1 MTTAQRR
8 EEILTLLNQADAPI
22 AAKDLAA
29 RFGVSRQVIVQ
40 DLAVIRASRPNIIS
54 TNRGYILQQQETGC
68 LREFKV
74 RHTPEQA
81 GQELNL
87 IVDHGGRVKNISI
100 SHRVYGRITAEMDIR
115 SRQDVQEFLQALAG
129 GASTVLSTATDGYHY
144 HLVEAAT
151 PDRLDLIGQA
161 LKDADFLAPLQPW
174 EKEDS
179 LRAIRFM
186 GAEEGLQ
193 ILLNHRKCGRDYL
206 PEEVRHLRYLRLPF
220 LTPPFDAGG
229 RRGQENEAAE
239 ETEFFERIFREEA
252 LKKGRGTRQAAKEGG
267 LWRNIRRR
275 WERFMGGF
283 PWQWK

>member
-8 EEILTLLNQADAPI
+8 EEILALLNQADAPI

-81 GQELNL
+81 EQELNL

-129 GASTVLSTATDGYHY
+129 GASTVLSTATDGYY
-144 HLVEAAT
+144 LRFWLGICRTSLAVS
-151 PDRLDLIGQA
+151 A
-161 LKDADFLAPLQPW
+161 LRIMRYCLSKI
-174 EKEDS
+174 EKRPFELLS
-179 LRAIRFM
+179 SNGRFIF
-186 GAEEGLQ
+186 GFFRCKG
-193 ILLNHRKCGRDYL
+193 CV
-206 PEEVRHLRYLRLPF
+206 VRHRQVQHRLSGPQ
-220 LTPPFDAGG
+220 PGSGKSG
-229 RRGQENEAAE
+229 RSRPA
-239 ETEFFERIFREEA
+239 
-252 LKKGRGTRQAAKEGG
+252 
-267 LWRNIRRR
+267 W
-275 WERFMGGF
+275 
-283 PWQWK
+283 PW

>member
-1 MTTAQRR
+1 MFFKVECFMARTSCVIYLYLCEINISLYKNPVKPLTGNFRHPFAPVRGRCYTVYRTRVKGRSKRHERCRTGQPDGKGGTRMTTAQRR
-8 EEILTLLNQADAPI
+8 EEILALLNQADAPI

-74 RHTPEQA
+74 RHTPGQA

-161 LKDADFLAPLQPW
+161 LQDAGFLAPLQPW
-174 EKEDS
+174 EKE
-179 LRAIRFM
+179 
-186 GAEEGLQ
+186 
-193 ILLNHRKCGRDYL
+193 K
-206 PEEVRHLRYLRLPF
+206 
-220 LTPPFDAGG
+220 
-229 RRGQENEAAE
+229 
-239 ETEFFERIFREEA
+239 
-252 LKKGRGTRQAAKEGG
+252 
-267 LWRNIRRR
+267 
-275 WERFMGGF
+275 
-283 PWQWK
+283 

>member
-8 EEILTLLNQADAPI
+8 EEILALLNQADAPI

-81 GQELNL
+81 EQELNL
-87 IVDHGGRVKNISI
+87 IVDHGG
-100 SHRVYGRITAEMDIR
+100 RVYGRITAEMDIR

-161 LKDADFLAPLQPW
+161 LQDAGFLAPLQPW
-174 EKEDS
+174 EKE
-179 LRAIRFM
+179 
-186 GAEEGLQ
+186 
-193 ILLNHRKCGRDYL
+193 K
-206 PEEVRHLRYLRLPF
+206 
-220 LTPPFDAGG
+220 
-229 RRGQENEAAE
+229 
-239 ETEFFERIFREEA
+239 
-252 LKKGRGTRQAAKEGG
+252 
-267 LWRNIRRR
+267 
-275 WERFMGGF
+275 
-283 PWQWK
+283 

>member
-8 EEILTLLNQADAPI
+8 EEILALLNQADAPI

-161 LKDADFLAPLQPW
+161 LQDAGFPGPPAAVGKRKVSKI
-174 EKEDS
+174 EKRPFELLGS
-179 LRAIRFM
+179 NGRF
-186 GAEEGLQ
+186 
-193 ILLNHRKCGRDYL
+193 ILGFFRCKGCV
-206 PEEVRHLRYLRLPF
+206 VRHRRVQHRLSGPQPGSGKF
-220 LTPPFDAGG
+220 G
-229 RRGQENEAAE
+229 RSRPA
-239 ETEFFERIFREEA
+239 
-252 LKKGRGTRQAAKEGG
+252 
-267 LWRNIRRR
+267 W
-275 WERFMGGF
+275 
-283 PWQWK
+283 PW

>member
-8 EEILTLLNQADAPI
+8 EEILALLNQADAPI

-129 GASTVLSTATDGYHY
+129 GRFH
-144 HLVEAAT
+144 
-151 PDRLDLIGQA
+151 
-161 LKDADFLAPLQPW
+161 
-174 EKEDS
+174 
-179 LRAIRFM
+179 RAF
-186 GAEEGLQ
+186 
-193 ILLNHRKCGRDYL
+193 HRNG
-206 PEEVRHLRYLRLPF
+206 RLP
-220 LTPPFDAGG
+220 LPPCGSRHPRPPGFDRPGLAGC
-229 RRGQENEAAE
+229 
-239 ETEFFERIFREEA
+239 
-252 LKKGRGTRQAAKEGG
+252 
-267 LWRNIRRR
+267 
-275 WERFMGGF
+275 GF
-283 PWQWK
+283 PGPPAAVGKEK